1 MDLAQFGTE
10 LKARRIAQQIS
21 LTDISSET
29 RINIRF
35 LEAIERGDF
44 HVLPQT
50 YVRAF
55 LREYALIIGLSPE
68 EIMQKYGEIL
78 SGPKPAPSVR
88 PDETVS
94 ISSGSSGFSDQQKR
108 VLLIGGAVLAILVVA
123 LILTIGP
130 VDLSPQPATE
140 QSFDRVVNENEAT
153 ATRLQP
159 LPQQTTAA
167 PSATD
172 SLRLEI
178 TTMDSVWVS
187 LTVDNLASQEYLFG
201 SNRTRSWTAKDR
213 FLVTMG
219 NAGGAVFRLNGTD
232 LGALGRRGAVIRNIP
247 LTTATLKNPP
257 VSERRSP

>member
-1 MDLAQFGTE
+1 MDLTQFGTE
-10 LKARRIAQQIS
+10 LKARRVAQQIS

-44 HVLPQT
+44 HVLPQ
-50 YVRAF
+50 
-55 LREYALIIGLSPE
+55 IGITPD
-68 EIMQKYGEIL
+68 EIMQKYSEIL
-78 SGPKPAPSVR
+78 SGPNPAPSTR
-88 PDETVS
+88 PEETVS

-123 LILTIGP
+123 LLLTTLGP
-130 VDLSPQPATE
+130 VDLSRQPAAE
-140 QSFDRVVNENEAT
+140 QSFDRVVNENEAA

-159 LPQQTTAA
+159 LPQQTAA
-167 PSATD
+167 VRPATD

-232 LGALGRRGAVIRNIP
+232 LGTLGRRGAVIRSIP
-247 LTTATLKNPP
+247 ITLATLKNPP
-257 VSERRSP
+257 IPERRSP